1 MVTPLPRILAEE
13 VALQSRDAKTSL
25 DALSHPI
32 CWLTPILYWQGKQHN
47 SRGDTL
53 CPRSPGEAPPMG
65 AAWFAPLGNIPG
77 RECPLHLFAGDDMLY
92 HLQAYAK

>member
-1 MVTPLPRILAEE
+1 
-13 VALQSRDAKTSL
+13 
-25 DALSHPI
+25 
-32 CWLTPILYWQGKQHN
+32 
-47 SRGDTL
+47 
-53 CPRSPGEAPPMG
+53 MG